1 MKVKTFFALIAAKQ
15 EKATENLRN
24 QYQKIITDPEGN
36 AILQNGIK
44 TDIVAYLD
52 SKHIN
57 LSEDQLRRMRA
68 LSLLQ
73 LSQEE
78 VFLSLEAS
86 KGDDNEQNDK
96 IETFRSNIRPFS

>member
-15 EKATENLRN
+15 EKATEELRS

-36 AILQNGIK
+36 AILQNGKK

-73 LSQEE
+73 LSQAE
-78 VFLSLEAS
+78 VLLSLEAS
-86 KGDDNEQNDK
+86 QGDNNEQKDK
-96 IETFRSNIRPFS
+96 IESFRSNIRPIS